1 MVLNPAADRSRQAAA
16 RNVWQWSFWFSR
28 ICGETRTCSFGRC
41 RVPGCRDKQVNKI
54 GLGLEHPQVGEE
66 SDSWPVISVR
76 LPVKAALS
84 PGGRGDTPQVWDV
97 ALRDSCSCTHSSTR
111 GGFCPGTLGLAPSR
125 WLTQICG
132 TPRHAGQ
139 AGTRSWGSQAHVCG
153 PVPGW
158 EEHDFAGPP
167 RAEAFRPLI
176 QPLSLCSGEA
186 GRLKTGPC
194 PVP

>member
-1 MVLNPAADRSRQAAA
+1 M
-16 RNVWQWSFWFSR
+16 
-28 ICGETRTCSFGRC
+28 
-41 RVPGCRDKQVNKI
+41 PGCRDKQVSKI

-84 PGGRGDTPQVWDV
+84 PGGGGTPPRCGTWLSETRAAAPTAPRGEASV
-97 ALRDSCSCTHSSTR
+97 
-111 GGFCPGTLGLAPSR
+111 LGLSALPPPAGSR
-125 WLTQICG
+125 RFAEHL
-132 TPRHAGQ
+132 RHAGQ